1 VNDVASSS
9 SDLLVTR
16 LRGLQRRATLVLFA
30 QALCLSGGVS
40 LLIGD
45 ALIVGGAVHNVTAA
59 VAMAATA
66 ALLTAAAA
74 TILLRPGLRDIA
86 ASIDARLH
94 LQDRLVTALQFN
106 AAVDP
111 FSQLVVRDA
120 HARVA
125 SIRASDAVP
134 FALPRSIRAT
144 STAAAIVLAVMIVVT
159 TGPRWSPAG
168 WPGFGGPG
176 ATANAARAAGPT
188 SNAARQQPNPATG
201 ASIAADNGTERS
213 SAGQQPAAN
222 QAEATTPS
230 TQVRSL
236 SEIAPPSS
244 GGTERL
250 ERGSRTS
257 GDAASTDTDTNTPDD
272 TGVAGVAASTS
283 YEQRGGGV
291 ANGARSARPT
301 GAAAPPDDSTYR
313 AAYRSARAAAE
324 SAVGQDRVPADLRS
338 YVRDYFVAI
347 RPAGDK

>member
-1 VNDVASSS
+1 VASSS

-16 LRGLQRRATLVLFA
+16 LRGLRRRATLVLFA

-40 LLIGD
+40 LLIGE
-45 ALIVGGAVHNVTAA
+45 LLVVGGMVHNVVTA

-94 LQDRLVTALQFN
+94 LQDRLVAALQFN

-120 HARVA
+120 HSRVA
-125 SIRASDAVP
+125 SIRAADAVP
-134 FALPRSIRAT
+134 FALPRSIRAA
-144 STAAAIVLAVMIVVT
+144 SAAAAIVSVVT
-159 TGPRWSPAG
+159 IVATTEVPRWSRAG
-168 WPGFGGPG
+168 RTGFGGPG
-176 ATANAARAAGPT
+176 VTVNGAGAEG
-188 SNAARQQPNPATG
+188 SASSAARQQPNSSAR
-201 ASIAADNGTERS
+201 ASIAAANGTERS
-213 SAGQQPAAN
+213 SARQQPAAD
-222 QAEATTPS
+222 QPEATTPS
-230 TQVRSL
+230 TQAQSL
-236 SEIAPPSS
+236 SEIASPSS

-250 ERGSRTS
+250 ERGSTTGGGNTS
-257 GDAASTDTDTNTPDD
+257 TKTDTNTSDHA
-272 TGVAGVAASTS
+272 GVAGVAASTS

-291 ANGARSARPT
+291 ANGTRSARST
-301 GAAAPPDDSTYR
+301 GTTALPDNSTYR
-313 AAYRSARAAAE
+313 AAYRSGRAAAE

>member
-1 VNDVASSS
+1 MASSS

-40 LLIGD
+40 LLIGE
-45 ALIVGGAVHNVTAA
+45 ALVVGGAVHNVVTA
-59 VAMAATA
+59 VAIAATA

-74 TILLRPGLRDIA
+74 TIVLRPGLRDIA

-120 HARVA
+120 YSRVV

-134 FALPRSIRAT
+134 FALPRSVRAA
-144 STAAAIVLAVMIVVT
+144 SAAAAIVSAVTIVAT
-159 TGPRWSPAG
+159 TEVPRWSSAG
-168 WPGFGGPG
+168 WTGFGGPG
-176 ATANAARAAGPT
+176 VKANAAGAAGPA
-188 SNAARQQPNPATG
+188 SSAARQQANPAAG

-213 SAGQQPAAN
+213 SGRQRPAAD

-230 TQVRSL
+230 TQARSL
-236 SEIAPPSS
+236 SEIASPSS
-244 GGTERL
+244 GGTGRL
-250 ERGSRTS
+250 ERGSTPRGDTTS
-257 GDAASTDTDTNTPDD
+257 TNTETNAPDD
-272 TGVAGVAASTS
+272 SGVAAGAASTS

-291 ANGARSARPT
+291 ANGARRARST
-301 GAAAPPDDSTYR
+301 ATAPPDNSTYR
-313 AAYRSARAAAE
+313 AAYRNGRAAVE

>member
-1 VNDVASSS
+1 
-9 SDLLVTR
+9 
-16 LRGLQRRATLVLFA
+16 VLFA
-30 QALCLSGGVS
+30 KALCLSGGVS
-40 LLIGD
+40 LLIGE
-45 ALIVGGAVHNVTAA
+45 ALVVGGVAHNVVTAVATAA
-59 VAMAATA
+59 TT

-120 HARVA
+120 HSRAA

-134 FALPRSIRAT
+134 FALPRSIRAA
-144 STAAAIVLAVMIVVT
+144 SAAAAIVSAVTFIAT
-159 TGPRWSPAG
+159 TEVPRWSPAG
-168 WPGFGGPG
+168 WTGFGGAG
-176 ATANAARAAGPT
+176 VTANAAGAAGPA
-188 SNAARQQPNPATG
+188 SGAARQVPNPAAA
-201 ASIAADNGTERS
+201 ASVASDNGTERS
-213 SAGQQPAAN
+213 SERQQPAAD
-222 QAEATTPS
+222 QAEATAPS
-230 TQVRSL
+230 TQARSL
-236 SEIAPPSS
+236 SEIASPSS

-250 ERGSRTS
+250 ELGSTTS
-257 GDAASTDTDTNTPDD
+257 GDTTSTNTDTNTSDD
-272 TGVAGVAASTS
+272 AGVAGGAASTS

-291 ANGARSARPT
+291 ANGARRARST
-301 GAAAPPDDSTYR
+301 DAAAPPDDSTYR
-313 AAYRSARAAAE
+313 AAYQNGRAAAE